1 MLYRKQTIM
10 KEKVP
15 METTRGLLFFYY
27 MTNAQ
32 AVGECYVTQSQ
43 QAKIESSKIWILNFT
58 PKTLKHSFC
67 QFIDIKLWVSLLQVS
82 IMLFSNYCNKLGS
95 ARAINLRKD
104 G

>member
-1 MLYRKQTIM
+1 M

-15 METTRGLLFFYY
+15 METTSGLLFSYY

-43 QAKIESSKIWILNFT
+43 KAKILSPKIWIFNFT

-67 QFIDIKLWVSLLQVS
+67 QFIDIKLRVSLLQVW
-82 IMLFSNYCNKLGS
+82 IMLFLNYCNKLGS
-95 ARAINLRKD
+95 ARAINLGKD